1 MSHLIFVNSLNTV
14 LTTGGIAIFQL
25 DYVNMFWF
33 ESQTNITTDKEGIFT
48 FIVIFKGAYHFG
60 TGGNSL
66 ALKYVI

>member
-1 MSHLIFVNSLNTV
+1 
-14 LTTGGIAIFQL
+14 
-25 DYVNMFWF
+25 MFWF